1 MSPAAS
7 ATPRERL
14 LNAALRLFYEEG
26 IGRVGVDRI
35 VSEAPVTRA
44 TFYRHFRS
52 KDELVAACLQG
63 VDALRRSAAEDLAA
77 TVPAPAAQLRAVAAG
92 IGEELCTPGFRGCV
106 FINAAAE
113 YPDPRSAPRLAI
125 EEHRRWFAEH
135 LRTLLAAA
143 GLPNPDRA
151 ARHLVMLRD
160 GAMVAGALSDPAAA
174 RETLVT
180 GTDRLLQVAGVD

>member
-1 MSPAAS
+1 MTP
-7 ATPRERL
+7 TPRERL
-14 LNAALRLFYEEG
+14 MTTALRLFYEEG

-52 KDELVAACLQG
+52 KDDLVAACLQSF
-63 VDALRRSAAEDLAA
+63 DATRRAQAETVAAEH
-77 TVPAPAAQLRAVAAG
+77 PAPADQLRAIADG
-92 IGEELCTPGFRGCV
+92 IGDELCTPGFRGCL

-113 YPDPRSAPRLAI
+113 YPDPQSAPRQAI

-135 LRTLLAAA
+135 LRTLLADA
-143 GLPNPDRA
+143 GHPTPDRA
-151 ARHLVMLRD
+151 AKHLVMLRD
-160 GAMVAGALSDPAAA
+160 GAMVAGSLADPAAA

-180 GTDRLLQVAGVD
+180 GTSRLLQVSGID

>member
-1 MSPAAS
+1 MSPTAA
-7 ATPRERL
+7 AAPRDRL
-14 LNAALRLFYEEG
+14 LHTALRLFYEEG

-52 KDELVAACLQG
+52 KDELVAACLQMF
-63 VDALRRSAAEDLAA
+63 DAMRRSAADALSASDA
-77 TVPAPAAQLRAVAAG
+77 RPADQLRAVAAG
-92 IGEELCTPGFRGCV
+92 IGDEVCTPGFRGCV

-113 YPDPRSAPRLAI
+113 YPDPQSAPRQAI
-125 EEHRRWFAEH
+125 DEHRRWFADY

-143 GLPNPDRA
+143 GHEHPDRA

-160 GAMVAGALSDPAAA
+160 GAMVAGALADPAAA

-180 GTDRLLQVAGVD
+180 GVDRLLAVSGIA